1 MIIAKLNQT
10 VAKKIS
16 SGNRARM
23 LDYSIL
29 VSALAG
35 FGSFF
40 SPCILPI
47 LPAFI
52 SYLAGNTINEVQ
64 TTVNEKPPDSV
75 TSSGSS
81 SPTSIKKSLAS
92 TNDASSNQ
100 NDEMNRVYSYKGS
113 TKSIRELQEIRQ
125 RQSSVIIKRTTK
137 LNIFLNTVY
146 FVLGF
151 SLVFAVLGVVLN
163 SVLVHLGTDFQG
175 ILTSIGGVVIIV
187 FGVYLI
193 LSTKI
198 RSLNFEKRMTHLP
211 KFKTSYITSFVFGA
225 AFAAGWTPC
234 VGPIL
239 GSIFTL
245 AATSPGAAYNSLL
258 AFSIG
263 LGIPFLI
270 TGAIFSQATGVI
282 RRMVKY
288 LKYFNPAM
296 GVLLIILGMLVFTNQ
311 LSLLGNFP
319 LANEIINVERGL

>member
-1 MIIAKLNQT
+1 
-10 VAKKIS
+10 
-16 SGNRARM
+16 M

-35 FGSFF
+35 LGSFF

-64 TTVNEKPPDSV
+64 TTVNERPTSSV
-75 TSSGSS
+75 TASTSSL
-81 SPTSIKKSLAS
+81 SPLSTKKSFAS
-92 TNDASSNQ
+92 TDDVSLNQ
-100 NDEMNRVYSYKGS
+100 NDDKNHVYSSNES
-113 TKSIRELQEIRQ
+113 TRSIRKLQEHGQ
-125 RQSSVIIKRTTK
+125 RQSSVAIKMTTK

-163 SVLVHLGTDFQG
+163 SVLVNLGTDFQG
-175 ILTSIGGVVIIV
+175 ILTSIGGIVIIV
-187 FGVYLI
+187 FGAYLI

-270 TGAIFSQATGVI
+270 TVAFFSQATGLI
-282 RRMVKY
+282 RRMVKH

-296 GVLLIILGMLVFTNQ
+296 GVLLIILGILVFTNQ

-319 LANEIINVERGL
+319 LANEIINVERGF

>member
-1 MIIAKLNQT
+1 MHPVHSSND
-10 VAKKIS
+10 S
-16 SGNRARM
+16 SG
-23 LDYSIL
+23 
-29 VSALAG
+29 
-35 FGSFF
+35 
-40 SPCILPI
+40 
-47 LPAFI
+47 
-52 SYLAGNTINEVQ
+52 
-64 TTVNEKPPDSV
+64 
-75 TSSGSS
+75 
-81 SPTSIKKSLAS
+81 
-92 TNDASSNQ
+92 
-100 NDEMNRVYSYKGS
+100 
-113 TKSIRELQEIRQ
+113 SIRELQERRP
-125 RQSSVIIKRTTK
+125 RQSSFVIKRTTK

-151 SLVFAVLGVVLN
+151 SLVFAGLGVVLN
-163 SVLVHLGTDFQG
+163 SVLVNLGTDFQG
-175 ILTSIGGVVIIV
+175 ILTSIGGIVIIV
-187 FGVYLI
+187 FGTYLI

-211 KFKTSYITSFVFGA
+211 KFKTSYITSFVFEA

-270 TGAIFSQATGVI
+270 TGAFFSQATCVI
-282 RRMVKY
+282 RRIVKH